1 MNALKEE
8 YITMNKENA
17 KLPDDKL
24 EEVSGGA
31 ISLTP
36 RTHEQTLQYF
46 CSTCKY
52 VFEEKKTVIG
62 AAEQYPSAQFCPNC
76 KKYVNPSHKVF

>member
-1 MNALKEE
+1 MD
-8 YITMNKENA
+8 KENA

-24 EEVSGGA
+24 EEVNGGA
-31 ISLTP
+31 
-36 RTHEQTLQYF
+36 RTQGLERTLQYF

-62 AAEQYPSAQFCPNC
+62 AAERYPSAQFCPNC

>member
-24 EEVSGGA
+24 EEVNGGA
-31 ISLTP
+31 
-36 RTHEQTLQYF
+36 RTHGLERTIQYF

-52 VFEEKKTVIG
+52 VFEEKKIAGGTDVC
-62 AAEQYPSAQFCPNC
+62 PSAQFCPNC
-76 KKYVNPSHKVF
+76 KKYVNPSYKVF

>member
-1 MNALKEE
+1 MD
-8 YITMNKENA
+8 KENA

-24 EEVSGGA
+24 EEVNGGA
-31 ISLTP
+31 
-36 RTHEQTLQYF
+36 RTHGLERTIQYF

-62 AAEQYPSAQFCPNC
+62 ATEQYPLAQFCPNC
-76 KKYVNPSHKVF
+76 KKYVNPSKKVF